1 MITMQGGIVKSKT
14 IGMLAD
20 NMPHDGLHEPLLE
33 VERRLHTYEGQLK
46 QAIAQAFGQPGDKA
60 LQHQGKL
67 SVVQQ
72 VVKRLLHLARLI
84 RAYLVKLREP
94 TQALPKG
101 GMLIC

>member
-1 MITMQGGIVKSKT
+1 MRGESSIIEGGAISVL
-14 IGMLAD
+14 MD
-20 NMPHDGLHEPLLE
+20 DMPHDGLHEPFLE

-60 LQHQGKL
+60 FQHQGKL

-84 RAYLVKLREP
+84 RSYFVKLREP